1 MSIPRQIT
9 EFLDARGVNYQH
21 RTHRTA
27 FTAQEVA
34 HAQHVSGKALAKTV
48 VVVAGK
54 TMVMA
59 VLPASHHIEI
69 ALLERLLDVHPVR
82 LATEAE
88 FKGIFPGCDVGAM
101 PPLGNL
107 YHLEVWVDA
116 SLKDH
121 PTIFFN
127 AGTHSDTIE
136 LSFSDFEKLVN
147 PHLGRFAALT
157 H

>member
-1 MSIPRQIT
+1 MSIPRQIAD
-9 EFLDARGVNYQH
+9 FLDSHGVPYAH
-21 RTHRTA
+21 RTHPTA

-48 VVVAGK
+48 MIAVGK
-54 TMVMA
+54 KTLMA
-59 VLPASHHIEI
+59 VLPASHHIELP
-69 ALLERLLDVHPVR
+69 LLERLVDEGPLR

-88 FKGIFPGCDVGAM
+88 FRGVCPGCELGAM
-101 PPLGNL
+101 PPLGSL

-116 SLKDH
+116 SLENH

-127 AGTHSDTIE
+127 AGTHADTIE
-136 LSFSDFEKLVN
+136 MSFTDFKKLVN
-147 PHLGRFAALT
+147 PRFGRFAALS

>member
-9 EFLDARGVNYQH
+9 EFLSSRGVDYQH
-21 RTHRTA
+21 RTHPTA

-48 VVVAGK
+48 VLWAGK
-54 TMVMA
+54 RMVMA
-59 VLPASHHIEI
+59 VLPASHHIELE
-69 ALLERLLDVHPVR
+69 LLERLIDERPLR

-88 FKGIFPGCDVGAM
+88 FKGSFPACEVGAM
-101 PPLGNL
+101 PPLGSL

-116 SLKDH
+116 SLKDRA
-121 PTIFFN
+121 TIFFN
-127 AGTHSDTIE
+127 AGTHTDTIE
-136 LSFSDFEKLVN
+136 MKFADFEKLVS
-147 PHLGRFAALT
+147 PHLGRFAVPS